1 MKLVDLTCSQCGAR
15 LQVDM
20 NKSKAFCPNCGNQL
34 LVDDETKHIQYDNA
48 EEAGYLFE
56 KGRQRAQAE
65 ALKTQANGQTNS
77 SVYYQRSTGKANI
90 QKQPEKS
97 NTWLWVLGWI
107 FFFPAPVMILIWRKK
122 NTWDVK
128 IKLAVTIAFWLF
140 IIIVGLMDD
149 GSSSSENRTSQ
160 TDSTTVI
167 QEKSENDSSNYQN
180 EKNDDL
186 DEKKSSLYA
195 DAEIVDIMSGSG
207 KNVVGKMTIS
217 HANKDECTDEALSDW
232 YMNFVKKNSEC
243 NAHVIIYNN
252 DPDQGVYANG
262 MGFIQKDIELKQ
274 EKDGTYACGD
284 DAGSTYYSVAEDGS
298 LSILWSM
305 ADASIIHD
313 VEDKVDAIIP
323 EEYKNGKSYEVD
335 VAGTEGEL
343 DCNLILI
350 NPDFADV
357 DCQSIA
363 LELAKK
369 VQDLNLGIGYFSISF
384 QSDDYTLNALSSV
397 DLNKQDATEI
407 TTMNL

>member
-1 MKLVDLTCSQCGAR
+1 MKLVDLTCNQCGAK
-15 LQVDM
+15 LQVEM
-20 NKSKAFCPNCGNQL
+20 SKSKAFCPNCGNQL

-107 FFFPAPVMILIWRKK
+107 CFFPIPVMILIWRKK

-128 IKLAVTIAFWLF
+128 IKLAVTIAFWFF

-149 GSSSSENRTSQ
+149 GSSSSESRTTQ

-167 QEKSENDSSNYQN
+167 QENRENDSLDIQN
-180 EKNDDL
+180 EEKGDITDKN
-186 DEKKSSLYA
+186 SSLYA
-195 DAEIVDIMSGSG
+195 NAEFVDIMSGSG
-207 KNVVGKMTIS
+207 KNVIGKMTLS
-217 HANKDECTDEALSDW
+217 HADKEDCNDEALSDW
-232 YMNFVKKNSEC
+232 YKNFVKKNSEC
-243 NAHVIIYNN
+243 KYHVIIYNDN
-252 DPDQGVYANG
+252 PSQGVYANG
-262 MGFIQKDIELKQ
+262 MGFIQKDIELKK

-284 DAGSTYYSVAEDGS
+284 DAGSTYYTVAEDGS
-298 LSILWSM
+298 LSILSTM

-323 EEYKNGKSYEVD
+323 EEYKKGELYEVD
-335 VAGTEGEL
+335 VAGPEGAL

-350 NPDFADV
+350 NPDFVNADY
-357 DCQSIA
+357 QSIA

-397 DLNKQDATEI
+397 DLKEQDATEI